1 MKKIMILVLL
11 LMVSLSSVFA
21 VSLVPFKGNG
31 YWFLK
36 EDYKMSMYGDKY
48 NNGLI
53 TRRAYDDLHY
63 GQRESNS
70 FVFYKLDSKYR
81 ALKCTIGVQDDKTLG
96 SVEFIVD
103 QKQVAEIKLSGDW
116 IIPEDY
122 EIDLKYGQM
131 LKIVLHDYVGVV
143 NMNFI

>member
-21 VSLVPFKGNG
+21 VSLAPFKGNG
-31 YWFLK
+31 YRFLK
-36 EDYKMSMYGDKY
+36 EDYKMSMFGDKY
-48 NNGLI
+48 NNGII
-53 TRRAYDDLHY
+53 TRRSYDSLDY
-63 GQRESNS
+63 GQNASNS
-70 FVFYKLDSKYR
+70 FVFYKLDNKYR
-81 ALKCTIGVQDDKTLG
+81 ALKCTIGVQDNKTLG

>member
-1 MKKIMILVLL
+1 MKKIIIWVLL
-11 LMVSLSSVFA
+11 LMFSLSSIFA

-31 YWFLK
+31 YYLISEKRTFQMFG
-36 EDYKMSMYGDKY
+36 YKYKNGIQLDSNYGARDT
-48 NNGLI
+48 G
-53 TRRAYDDLHY
+53 
-63 GQRESNS
+63 S
-70 FVFYKLDSKYR
+70 VFYKIDNKYR
-81 ALKCTIGVQDDKTLG
+81 ALKCTIGVLDNKTLG